1 MTMPNHDLNLTS
13 QNEPNAIV
21 DGSLP
26 LALRAARHRNHANRA
41 QQLRKIFL

>member
-1 MTMPNHDLNLTS
+1 MTIPNHDLNLTS
-13 QNEPNAIV
+13 QYEPNAIV

-26 LALRAARHRNHANRA
+26 LALRAANRA